1 MKCFIL
7 ASAIMFAAG
16 CATVDPMDDI
26 IRDKQFHEYKSDLD
40 QLESQYL
47 QKQITYAEYLDKK
60 KIVEETYQKEID
72 DRRQSIQSM
81 NEPVAPGEMA
91 P

>member
-1 MKCFIL
+1 MKRFIL
-7 ASAIMFAAG
+7 AAAIIFAAG
-16 CATVDPMDDI
+16 CSTVNPMDDI
-26 IRDKQFHEYKSDLD
+26 IRDKQFDQYRSDLD

-81 NEPVAPGEMA
+81 NGSVAPGEMA